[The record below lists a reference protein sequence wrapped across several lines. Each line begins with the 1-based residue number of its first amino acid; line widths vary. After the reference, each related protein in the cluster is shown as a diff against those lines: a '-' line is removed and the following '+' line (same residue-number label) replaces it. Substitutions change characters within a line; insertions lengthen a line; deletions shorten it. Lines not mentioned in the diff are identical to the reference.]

1 MMPFHI
7 CGDEVAQFLAA
18 LGVATPVLVWLRAK
32 WTVLR
37 S

>member
-1 MMPFHI
+1 MPFHI

-18 LGVATPVLVWLRAK
+18 LGVAAPVLVWLRAK
-32 WTVLR
+32 WMVLR